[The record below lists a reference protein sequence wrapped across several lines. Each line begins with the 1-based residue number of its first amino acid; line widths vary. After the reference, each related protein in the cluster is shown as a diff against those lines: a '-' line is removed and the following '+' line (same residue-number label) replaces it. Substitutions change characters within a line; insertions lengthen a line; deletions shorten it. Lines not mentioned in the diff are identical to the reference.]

1 MIDSK
6 DAHLSLRSLS
16 ISIAVP
22 PAPSAKAAGLG
33 RQRPGPSRVWCWA
46 GPAAV
51 PGDRFLH
58 LAVGRTVFCP
68 SLLSE
73 SGESRP
79 CWHFSRRVG
88 ATAAGA
94 AAPPRRA
101 LCNMRAARR
110 TGAGLWR
117 APDGCGDVVQRDR
130 PVTCAMARF
139 GAAALLTV
147 TVREQHPR
155 LHRKGAAV
163 KVIHWMG
170 ALQFRGGRQV
180 ESF

>member
-1 MIDSK
+1 MHICRCGPYPSP
-6 DAHLSLRSLS
+6 SQFRRRLRPRL
-16 ISIAVP
+16 
-22 PAPSAKAAGLG
+22 PA
-33 RQRPGPSRVWCWA
+33 WA
-46 GPAAV
+46 GSGRARVGFGAG
-51 PGDRFLH
+51 PGRLPCRETVSFTLPW
-58 LAVGRTVFCP
+58 VRVFCP